1 MAAMQAPIS
10 QQRINVCT
18 RPKST
23 STGEILILIMVE
35 TSTPCSSV
43 LKNFTVLSGPNM
55 SMTIAQPKYSNAPV
69 KPNANPNRLMMM

>member
-1 MAAMQAPIS
+1 MQAPIS

-18 RPKST
+18 RPKSA
-23 STGEILILIMVE
+23 STNEILIFIIVE

-55 SMTIAQPKYSNAPV
+55 SMTNAQPKYSKAPV